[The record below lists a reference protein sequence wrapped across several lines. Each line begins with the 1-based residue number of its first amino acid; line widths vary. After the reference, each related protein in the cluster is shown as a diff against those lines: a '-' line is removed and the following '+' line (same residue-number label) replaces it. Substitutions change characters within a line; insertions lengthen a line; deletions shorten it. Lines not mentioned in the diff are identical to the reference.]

1 MGTQFTAA
9 PLALLR
15 LPRGHVPPDL
25 NEQRRAV
32 GYECE
37 RGAVSTAEA
46 EVGDHTATVHIPTM
60 TLKKCGFAGSDRD
73 DIDDG
78 SFVVVVR
85 PHLPQCP
92 TGLGSCGDA
101 VPVIHL
107 SVRLL
112 RCAPFVYVFHRQS

>member
-1 MGTQFTAA
+1 M
-9 PLALLR
+9 
-15 LPRGHVPPDL
+15 
-25 NEQRRAV
+25 

-37 RGAVSTAEA
+37 RGAVSGAGAEA
-46 EVGDHTATVHIPTM
+46 ADHTATVHIPTM

-78 SFVVVVR
+78 SPRVEFC

-92 TGLGSCGDA
+92 EGLGSCGDA

-107 SVRLL
+107 VRSAASVWLHSFTCSIVRSRRDSGEALFL
-112 RCAPFVYVFHRQS
+112 RTNLGG